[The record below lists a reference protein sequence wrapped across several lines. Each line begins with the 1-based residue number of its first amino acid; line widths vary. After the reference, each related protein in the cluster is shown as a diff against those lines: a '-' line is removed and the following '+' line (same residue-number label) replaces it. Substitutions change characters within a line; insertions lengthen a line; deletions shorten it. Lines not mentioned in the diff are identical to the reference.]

1 MVKNDFPVYDIYTLS
16 GYTQEDI
23 QISRFAPYLQVHKNL
38 HLPHKHNFYHL
49 LLFTQ
54 GGGTHTIDFERF
66 TVKPGQ
72 IYFMIPG
79 QVHSWAFE
87 GQVDGYVINF
97 SVSFFNAFLLA
108 TGYVDQFAF
117 FNGNAPDSV
126 INIPEGQ
133 QAGIYQLME
142 QIIGESQ
149 SNKPLGADMVRALM
163 LQLFI
168 GIGRIGNTSLHQH
181 TTTYNAGLLKNFKKL
196 IEENFTKLKLPKDY
210 AQLLYITPN
219 HLNALCN
226 DVLGLPAGE
235 LIRNRIVLEAKRLL
249 INFNLNITEIAFRLN
264 FTDNSYFTKFFKKQT
279 GLTPEGFR
287 KKILNQTS

>member
-1 MVKNDFPVYDIYTLS
+1 MVKNNFPVYDIYTLS

-23 QISRFAPYLQVHKNL
+23 QISRFASYLQVHKNL

-54 GGGTHTIDFERF
+54 GAGTHTIDFEQF
-66 TVKPGQ
+66 AVKPGQ

-87 GQVDGYVINF
+87 GAVDGYVINF
-97 SVSFFNAFLLA
+97 SVSFFNSFLLA
-108 TGYVDQFAF
+108 TGYVDQFGF
-117 FNGNAPDSV
+117 FNGNAADSV
-126 INIPEGQ
+126 IDIPEDEQ
-133 QAGIYQLME
+133 ENVFRLME

-149 SNKPLGADMVRALM
+149 NNKPLGADMVRALM

-168 GIGRIGNTSLHQH
+168 SIGRMGTTNPHYH
-181 TTTYNAGLLKNFKKL
+181 TTNYNAGLLKSFKKL
-196 IEENFTKLKLPKDY
+196 IEENFTRLKLPKAY

-226 DVLGLPAGE
+226 DVLGLSAGE
-235 LIRNRIVLEAKRLL
+235 LIRNRILLEAKRLL
-249 INFNLNITEIAFRLN
+249 INFNLSVTEIAFRLN